1 MKYQV
6 NPYLIY
12 ELKKEQTTIIQTKES
27 SFATKN
33 SFLINF
39 LNFLEENSID
49 LISYTDMKSIFNDE
63 KSLQES
69 IDFLVNNK
77 IFSFYKERHLSNKK
91 EILIFSNNTD
101 FVNLA
106 TMFWENLKIKSLN
119 ELEEQC
125 YDNRIIIIC
134 LNSFNLSE
142 LKKLAKKCKEH
153 PSNIYKFIFPY
164 NHSIYISNYYSEE
177 WGNPCPLCFFYSI
190 EAQLRG
196 SQTGVDNLNFQVMV
210 DLFYRESGNF
220 EYDGLL
226 DKEDWISVINELN
239 KEFKLPETMSNKID
253 DVLKID
259 LSSYSLSYDTCYHW
273 EMCDCYE

>member
-91 EILIFSNNTD
+91 EILIF
-101 FVNLA
+101 F
-106 TMFWENLKIKSLN
+106 F
-119 ELEEQC
+119 
-125 YDNRIIIIC
+125 
-134 LNSFNLSE
+134 
-142 LKKLAKKCKEH
+142 
-153 PSNIYKFIFPY
+153 
-164 NHSIYISNYYSEE
+164 
-177 WGNPCPLCFFYSI
+177 FFY
-190 EAQLRG
+190 
-196 SQTGVDNLNFQVMV
+196 FQ
-210 DLFYRESGNF
+210 
-220 EYDGLL
+220 DG
-226 DKEDWISVINELN
+226 
-239 KEFKLPETMSNKID
+239 KIIFW
-253 DVLKID
+253 V
-259 LSSYSLSYDTCYHW
+259 
-273 EMCDCYE
+273 